1 MQPSD
6 HKVSKQDK
14 YLHNSSGYS
23 KFKHSTE
30 KRKKNVDNSKIGS
43 QYWGRKNADN
53 YHALSPTLYPLPLR
67 MRSETSDITPV
78 PEMDISFLIYSRKE
92 IKTIKTERKIKKK
105 KKKKKKK

>member
-1 MQPSD
+1 MLGKSINLINIWNFNELYYTTDFWVNTGPDS
-6 HKVSKQDK
+6 
-14 YLHNSSGYS
+14 
-23 KFKHSTE
+23 
-30 KRKKNVDNSKIGS
+30 IGS